1 MELVGTTEI
10 AELASVTRAAVG
22 NWVIRDPSFPKPIA
36 ELACG
41 QIWLKSDVI
50 DWLEQNKHLGQQ
62 EKNMESQLDVGKI
75 YTHDFICKHYGGDAK
90 GGSYLVQTRD
100 GIQCGC
106 FTDTKNPEAPNCIL
120 VGSGPRIE
128 GKAERMAKQGGVIPV
143 FMKRAVNQWEY
154 MGRYE
159 FVRFFRDP
167 ADFEV
172 RAALADRNDVV
183 AALFFRNV

>member
-10 AELASVTRAAVG
+10 ADLASVSRAAVG
-22 NWVIRDPSFPKPIA
+22 NWVVRDPSFPKPLA

-41 QIWLKSDVI
+41 QIWLKSDI
-50 DWLEQNKHLGQQ
+50 IKWLAQNKHLGLQ
-62 EKNMESQLDVGKI
+62 EQNMESPLEVGSI
-75 YTHDFICKHYGGDAK
+75 YTHDFICKHFGGDAK
-90 GGSYLVQTRD
+90 GGSYLVQNRD
-100 GIQCGC
+100 GIQCAC
-106 FTDTKNPEAPNCIL
+106 FTSLLNPEAPECIL
-120 VGSGPRIE
+120 VGQGPRIV

-159 FVRFFRDP
+159 FVRFSREP

-172 RAALADRNDVV
+172 RAAIADRNDVV
-183 AALFFRNV
+183 AALFFKKV